1 MRFVLAERGRV
12 RRLTPQGREVVGRDP
27 LSFGRNLEGI
37 ARGEVVV
44 APKRRRKVKRMKKK
58 PSMRAM
64 QISAGRAKSTVRK
77 LIEVVLASGSNAS
90 RREALSEVVGRKL
103 IEDVIANGA

>member
-1 MRFVLAERGRV
+1 
-12 RRLTPQGREVVGRDP
+12 
-27 LSFGRNLEGI
+27 
-37 ARGEVVV
+37 
-44 APKRRRKVKRMKKK
+44 MKTKKAKK